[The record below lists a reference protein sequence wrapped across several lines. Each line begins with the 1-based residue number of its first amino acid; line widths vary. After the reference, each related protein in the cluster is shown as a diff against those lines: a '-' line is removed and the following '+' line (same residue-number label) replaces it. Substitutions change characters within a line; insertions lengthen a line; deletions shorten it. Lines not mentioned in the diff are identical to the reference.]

1 MILRLSHRARLKDEA
16 AEKEKLRRL
25 DEAEKD
31 LGKLKARAS
40 HAIQT
45 LDERRDRNH
54 WREAIEQ
61 LIQGGV

>member
-1 MILRLSHRARLKDEA
+1 MMFWLPRRARLKAEADER
-16 AEKEKLRRL
+16 EKLRRL
-25 DEAEKD
+25 DEAEQD
-31 LGKLKARAS
+31 LCKLKDRAS
-40 HAIQT
+40 QAMQT